1 MLKSRL
7 CDYSDAYIL
16 VKGDD
21 AAARLLDQR
30 NKEIIFKNFDPFRKF
45 ITEITNTQI
54 SDAKDID
61 IVMLM
66 YNSNEYANNYS
77 KTSESLWPYHRDEPN
92 YDVTNSE

>member
-77 KTSESLWPYHRDEPN
+77 KTSETEMSQIM
-92 YDVTNSE
+92 T